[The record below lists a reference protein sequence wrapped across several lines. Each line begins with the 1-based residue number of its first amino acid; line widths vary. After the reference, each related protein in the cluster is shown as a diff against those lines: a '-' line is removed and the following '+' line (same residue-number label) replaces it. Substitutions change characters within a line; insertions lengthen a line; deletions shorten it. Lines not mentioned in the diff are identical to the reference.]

1 MHEIYVYVYRYV
13 CRYAFGVYWVC
24 ARVEFFDGL
33 GVRVEGWGLGENE
46 EGGLADLVGL
56 IKDDDTLEVVL
67 QPFLD
72 LLEPESRAPGEC
84 TIGGAETRKIG
95 GSGNVFLR
103 VLGRLGEIRVLH
115 EPVEQQGVAGEEDP
129 LVEVDCLP

>member
-13 CRYAFGVYWVC
+13 CRYAFGVYLVC

-33 GVRVEGWGLGENE
+33 GVRVQSWGLG

-103 VLGRLGEIRVLH
+103 VWGRGGWVRSGCCTSLWRSKV
-115 EPVEQQGVAGEEDP
+115 
-129 LVEVDCLP
+129 

>member
-1 MHEIYVYVYRYV
+1 MHEIYVYVYRYVYRYV

-24 ARVEFFDGL
+24 VRVEFFDGL
-33 GVRVEGWGLGENE
+33 GVRVQGWGLGESE

-103 VLGRLGEIRVLH
+103 VWGRGGWVRSGCCTSLWRSKV
-115 EPVEQQGVAGEEDP
+115 
-129 LVEVDCLP
+129 